1 MLVSISARFVC
12 ACELLQAH
20 LSGHQQLALHL
31 FGTHDVVHAGP
42 EDEGSDP
49 ASLATAPLLGRS
61 SGVTG
66 SAGTHVVTPHGRV
79 GVTHYRTRV
88 DGLFAVRIR
97 DYRLKMEKETEI
109 SNIIHN
115 LQDALRVVKYWN
127 EHPTFVVTVPSAS
140 IFKGPLC
147 FAVVFYRRGRPA

>member
-1 MLVSISARFVC
+1 MVEGDVGQSPGVASTPQRGVVVGTDSGGLFSKSVEACFSAGDVGAVEGTNNMFVSAQYKRAVCVYVC
-12 ACELLQAH
+12 ALLQAH
-20 LSGHQQLALHL
+20 LSRHQQLALHL

-49 ASLATAPLLGRS
+49 ASLATAPFLGRS

-66 SAGTHVVTPHGRV
+66 STGAHVVTPHGRV

-97 DYRLKMEKETEI
+97 DY
-109 SNIIHN
+109 
-115 LQDALRVVKYWN
+115 
-127 EHPTFVVTVPSAS
+127 
-140 IFKGPLC
+140 
-147 FAVVFYRRGRPA
+147 